1 MPGSLAL
8 TLNIPRKKRT
18 DAAERQSHV
27 TGRHRQHHLEQ
38 GRFIADEV
46 RYKP

>member
-1 MPGSLAL
+1 MSGSLAP

-38 GRFIADEV
+38 GPVVADDV